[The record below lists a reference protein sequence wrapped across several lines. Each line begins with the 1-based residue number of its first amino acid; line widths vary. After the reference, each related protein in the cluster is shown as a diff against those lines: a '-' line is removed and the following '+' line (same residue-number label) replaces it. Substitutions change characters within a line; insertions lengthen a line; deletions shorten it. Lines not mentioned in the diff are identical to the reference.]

1 MATTLRVKSQWF
13 KPERPKTPAEIAGA
27 MAFITWRLALHVL
40 KRMREAGFDIDA
52 GPPYFA
58 FVREVL
64 VFLLAGT
71 DRLAH
76 ARLSPE
82 ARAEFLS
89 ALVLR
94 SAEILRDNETDLL
107 GSADDGGRFV
117 DQFNELVGHYAEF
130 GWSEA
135 EGPDFGFARY
145 LGSRLE
151 AFVPDKDRRWVGDQ
165 VIAIEAPEASATI
178 RRALD
183 GLLSTEP
190 RRARRSSLS
199 GE

>member
-13 KPERPKTPAEIAGA
+13 KPERPKSPAEIAGA
-27 MAFITWRLALHVL
+27 MAFITWRLALHML

-71 DRLAH
+71 DRLAC
-76 ARLSPE
+76 ARLAPE
-82 ARAEFLS
+82 ARAGFLS

-94 SAEILRDNETDLL
+94 SAEILRDNEADLL

-117 DQFNELVGHYAEF
+117 DLFNELVGHYAEF
-130 GWSEA
+130 GWSED

-145 LGSRLE
+145 VGSRLE
-151 AFVPDKDRRWVGDQ
+151 AVLPAKDRRWVGDQ

-183 GLLSTEP
+183 GLLSTAP
-190 RRARRSSLS
+190 RRARRASLS

>member
-1 MATTLRVKSQWF
+1 MATALRVKSQWF
-13 KPERPKTPAEIAGA
+13 KPEKAQSPAGNAGA
-27 MAFITWRLALHVL
+27 MAFIAWRLALHVL

-58 FVREVL
+58 FVRELL
-64 VFLLAGT
+64 VFLLVGA

-76 ARLSPE
+76 ARLAPE
-82 ARAEFLS
+82 ARAEFLV
-89 ALVLR
+89 ALVRR
-94 SAEILRDNETDLL
+94 SAEILRDNEADLL
-107 GSADDGGRFV
+107 GRADDGSRFV
-117 DQFNELVGHYAEF
+117 EQLNELVGHYAEF
-130 GWSEA
+130 GWTPE

-151 AFVPDKDRRWVGDQ
+151 AVLPDKDRRWVGEQ
-165 VIAIEAPEASATI
+165 VIAVEAPEASATI

-190 RRARRSSLS
+190 RRARRASLT